1 MRHDGV
7 VVVWSYSRRRIGS
20 PHLRP
25 GLTRVSCLDFCIRP
39 VLPCSV
45 CVFFYKA
52 YPADL
57 SLHGLMGV
65 AHRYNIVGLHPDSSD
80 DKSLLER
87 QGGASGG
94 AQAATAQSSH
104 SSMSGGGA
112 MSRQGI
118 ASRTHVP
125 HFLSRLSRLLPRR
138 AELACPMQ
146 DVDYVMRMIAGIPM
160 PSRPADRAAQGA
172 PMGGG
177 GEKRGSS
184 GDASKGGQQAAYQRP
199 TSDVYSQRTKRRR
212 DDE

>member
-1 MRHDGV
+1 M
-7 VVVWSYSRRRIGS
+7 
-20 PHLRP
+20 
-25 GLTRVSCLDFCIRP
+25 SCRFITCFSVFATP
-39 VLPCSV
+39 VLLCSV

-94 AQAATAQSSH
+94 AQAATAQPSH

>member
-1 MRHDGV
+1 M
-7 VVVWSYSRRRIGS
+7 VVWSCGRRRIGS
-20 PHLRP
+20 PTLTVFRVVSFHHLF
-25 GLTRVSCLDFCIRP
+25 FCIRYP
-39 VLPCSV
+39 RTPLLRV
-45 CVFFYKA
+45 CVLFYKA

-94 AQAATAQSSH
+94 AQAATAQPSH